1 MDIDKAAPYLQANR
15 SHSLCIGARCFGRR
29 SRQQARTPASARGL
43 RDRSLRRRGRPAPS
57 IPSYWR
63 CPKVAGP
70 PLLLPP
76 SLHQSVAGR
85 SAWTPGL
92 GLGRSRG
99 AGCSLLAGPGC
110 MVPRGPRGPMLVQC
124 AGTTRCGR
132 ELFGPGPEKGR
143 ASELAETWAR
153 PAGSSGERRPSLE
166 RLLNRLCQGQKRTR
180 VPPEQGRAGE
190 SLPAPPPAASPRIA
204 QTRLEN
210 PRQSQPRPRPSS
222 AHACRGP
229 CPLRV
234 SASDATPARRASAR
248 PSPGL
253 SIGEGRP
260 WVPDYGG
267 RLLGPRRGRIRP
279 RPRGHWPHGRL
290 PQTVR
295 PAAAPLRFILLR

>member
-1 MDIDKAAPYLQANR
+1 
-15 SHSLCIGARCFGRR
+15 
-29 SRQQARTPASARGL
+29 
-43 RDRSLRRRGRPAPS
+43 
-57 IPSYWR
+57 
-63 CPKVAGP
+63 
-70 PLLLPP
+70 
-76 SLHQSVAGR
+76 
-85 SAWTPGL
+85 
-92 GLGRSRG
+92 
-99 AGCSLLAGPGC
+99 
-110 MVPRGPRGPMLVQC
+110 MLVQC
-124 AGTTRCGR
+124 IGTTRCGY

-234 SASDATPARRASAR
+234 SESDATQARPVPTR

-260 WVPDYGG
+260 WVADYGG
-267 RLLGPRRGRIRP
+267 RLLGRRRAASLASGRARGATRPLAADRAPRCGTSALHSASLGRSERAVILPSGIRLSPQRQVGTRAATGCRDP
-279 RPRGHWPHGRL
+279 RSRHQCL
-290 PQTVR
+290 CSVTSVTVR
-295 PAAAPLRFILLR
+295 PRQQALPDRIHHRRVGFVASVLPAGRQPACKDAAHQQSPHAGFTRCPWPA